1 MGGNDEPQ
9 ACQRQETLVTEIMS
23 TPEEG
28 DGEPPSKDEKTW
40 GMLCHLAALA
50 GFIGI
55 PFGTIIGPLVV
66 WLVKKNEMLFVD
78 EQGKEALNFQITMA
92 SATMVLAM
100 ITCSSGGI
108 GAIAVLAVNVIF
120 VTIASIKASGGEH
133 YRYPMTVR
141 LIK

>member
-100 ITCSSGGI
+100 ITCSSGGV

-120 VTIASIKASGGEH
+120 VIIASIKASGGEH

>member
-66 WLVKKNEMLFVD
+66 WLVKKNKMPFVD
-78 EQGKEALNFQITMA
+78 DQGKEALNFQITMT
-92 SATMVLAM
+92 SAAIVLAVIM
-100 ITCSSGGI
+100 RLFGGI

-120 VTIASIKASGGEH
+120 VIIASIKASGGEH

>member
-120 VTIASIKASGGEH
+120 VIIASIKASGGEH

>member
-9 ACQRQETLVTEIMS
+9 ACQRQETPMTGIMS

-28 DGEPPSKDEKTW
+28 GGEPLSKDEKTW

-55 PFGTIIGPLVV
+55 PLGTIIGPLVV
-66 WLVKKNEMLFVD
+66 WLVKKNEMPFVD
-78 EQGKEALNFQITMA
+78 EQGKEALNFQITMT
-92 SATMVLAM
+92 SAAIVLAVIM
-100 ITCSSGGI
+100 RLFGGI
-108 GAIAVLAVNVIF
+108 GAIAVLAVDVIF
-120 VTIASIKASGGEH
+120 VIIASIKASGGEH

>member
-55 PFGTIIGPLVV
+55 PFDTIIGPLVV

-120 VTIASIKASGGEH
+120 VIIASIKASGGEH

>member
-9 ACQRQETLVTEIMS
+9 ACQHQETLVTEIMS

-28 DGEPPSKDEKTW
+28 GGEPPSKDEKTW

-108 GAIAVLAVNVIF
+108 GAIAVLAVDVIF
-120 VTIASIKASGGEH
+120 VIIASIKASGGEH